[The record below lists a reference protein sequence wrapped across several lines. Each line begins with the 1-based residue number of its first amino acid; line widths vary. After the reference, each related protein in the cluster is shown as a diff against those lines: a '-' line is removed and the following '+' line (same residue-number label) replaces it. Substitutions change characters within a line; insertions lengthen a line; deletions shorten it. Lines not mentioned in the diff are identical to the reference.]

1 MRLMTPAQGETDNL
15 LDAAR
20 RRMDNARGVMEKAR
34 AANIDISNRESE
46 SRMDTNPDNLLM
58 LQVKAGDLDK
68 LGILFERYKMPLYRY
83 FYLRMGD
90 VAASEDL
97 VQNVFMR
104 IIRYRERFKPVGQ
117 FKSWMFSIA
126 HNLGIDHQRKRGR
139 HVTLDDTRGNEHI
152 ESRTAEKDLLDCER
166 LALLEKALQRLRGD
180 YREVLVLSRYREL
193 KYHEIGEILGCSEGA
208 VKTRIHRAL
217 KELKNLYQELE

>member
-1 MRLMTPAQGETDNL
+1 MLPAHDETDNL
-15 LDAAR
+15 LGAIW
-20 RRMDNARGVMEKAR
+20 RRMDDTRGVMEEAR
-34 AANIDISNRESE
+34 ATRIDPSNRESE

-68 LGILFERYKMPLYRY
+68 LGILFDRYKMPLYRY
-83 FYLRMGD
+83 FYLRTGD
-90 VAASEDL
+90 KAASEDL

-104 IIRYRERFKPVGQ
+104 IIRYRERFQPVGQ

-126 HNLGIDHQRKRGR
+126 HNLGIDHQKKRARRKK
-139 HVTLDDTRGNEHI
+139 LDDTRDDERI
-152 ESRTAEKDLLDCER
+152 ESRTAEKNLLDCER

-180 YREVLVLSRYREL
+180 YREVLILSRYQEL

-217 KELKNLYQELE
+217 KELKNLYHELE